1 MKLLP
6 HCQCSPTLQDCTL
19 ARAAGQRLSR
29 FAQGN
34 RPVRFQVEADQ
45 EEPIELP
52 AGAVALLVE
61 ILEAMAAGRGVT
73 LIPEKAE
80 LSTVEA
86 ADALNVSR
94 PFLIKLLNE
103 GAIPYRKVG
112 KHRRVRRD
120 DVMNYKMEI
129 DRERGAALDRLVADA
144 QEQDMGYGRP

>member
-1 MKLLP
+1 MKLFS
-6 HCQCSPTLQDCTL
+6 HRQCPPTPRDCTL
-19 ARAAGQRLSR
+19 ARVAGQRLSR
-29 FAQGN
+29 LAHGN
-34 RPVRFQVEADQ
+34 RPVRFQVEADPQ
-45 EEPIELP
+45 ELIELP
-52 AGAVALLVE
+52 AGALALLVE

-80 LSTVEA
+80 LSSVEA

-120 DVMNYKMEI
+120 DVMNYKMKI
-129 DRERGAALDRLVADA
+129 DREREAALDRLVADA